1 MKVCGKTVV
10 VGKLLTNPV
19 EEDGCTTFTIYNIN
33 FLRKLVLTTFWYEG
47 EISSKN
53 VVSGMKKGD
62 LCRIEGC
69 RLYKKF
75 SGGKL
80 GTVWLTNAEIINK

>member
-19 EEDGCTTFTIYNIN
+19 EENGCTTFTIYNIN

-47 EISSKN
+47 KMSEN
-53 VVSGMKKGD
+53 VVVRGMKKGD
-62 LCRIEGC
+62 LCRVEGYK
-69 RLYKKF
+69 LNKKF
-75 SGGKL
+75 NGGKL
-80 GTVWLTNAEIINK
+80 GTVYLTDAEMIIV

>member
-33 FLRKLVLTTFWYEG
+33 FLRKLILTTFWYEG
-47 EISSKN
+47 GISLKN
-53 VVSGMKKGD
+53 VVRGMKKGD
-62 LCRIEGC
+62 LCRVEG
-69 RLYKKF
+69 YK
-75 SGGKL
+75 L
-80 GTVWLTNAEIINK
+80 NKWYS

>member
-19 EEDGCTTFTIYNIN
+19 EENGCTTFTIYSIN

-47 EISSKN
+47 KISSKN
-53 VVSGMKKGD
+53 VVCDMKKGD
-62 LCRIEGC
+62 LCRIEGYK
-69 RLYKKF
+69 LNKKF
-75 SGGKL
+75 NGGKL

>member
-10 VGKLLTNPV
+10 IGKLLTNPV
-19 EEDGCTTFTIYNIN
+19 EEDGWTTFTIYNIN
-33 FLRKLVLTTFWYEG
+33 FLRKLVLTTVWYEG
-47 EISSKN
+47 KISEN
-53 VVSGMKKGD
+53 RVVRGMEKGD